1 MNSNHILCKT
11 NNVEVHIEAGSQ
23 VPSFRLPCVVL
34 IFYMFALFVTQT
46 YVRLMLENW
55 RKEVHRMIFGSDPS
69 KPAADVIET

>member
-34 IFYMFALFVTQT
+34 IFYMFALFVTLIFYMFALFVTQT
-46 YVRLMLENW
+46 YVGELEE
-55 RKEVHRMIFGSDPS
+55 RGSQD
-69 KPAADVIET
+69 DFWL

>member
-46 YVRLMLENW
+46 YVGELE
-55 RKEVHRMIFGSDPS
+55 ESGSQD
-69 KPAADVIET
+69 DFWL